1 MFSWIDWEMWWNM
14 AWHDW
19 CRATGLGWA
28 PAGVR
33 CVKGW
38 GGGGKGIEGRGL
50 TGTMMTIYITPV
62 RSSRKPQKG
71 TAVLPG
77 GRQKRCPVQW
87 QRRCERGIGTALSH
101 ARFCTRIPKNKF
113 ENSQIDYGSIVG
125 VALLAG
131 ACEYWNCWRAA
142 CWPCWVASIRRP
154 RWFKQYSM

>member
-1 MFSWIDWEMWWNM
+1 MGSCWGKVRERM
-14 AWHDW
+14 
-19 CRATGLGWA
+19 GW
-28 PAGVR
+28 
-33 CVKGW
+33 
-38 GGGGKGIEGRGL
+38 GGGKGIEGRGL

-62 RSSRKPQKG
+62 RFSRKPQKG

-131 ACEYWNCWRAA
+131 ACEWVGLFLDAISWRFNWESAA
-142 CWPCWVASIRRP
+142 NNSAPVSGKNAVRKWLVKNS
-154 RWFKQYSM
+154 